1 MKSKL
6 KDGINSIKK
15 NGYFVLKNQL
25 SLDTCKKLLT
35 LTKQLT
41 RSQKNISKSVSGSQ
55 ETSNNVF
62 NLQNKNILF
71 IKALTSSKVLED
83 ILKYFLNDKWYTSIK
98 PDYPNYIIRAFGA
111 RSSVAKMPIHIDSLI
126 PYKGNEIIAMP
137 CALVLEDQNLD
148 NGCTIFKPGS
158 HLSGKWANQNIK
170 AKPVFPKVGDIVM
183 WDGRVWHGT
192 TENKSGKS
200 RWVLLSNFTRWWLKQ
215 QFDIPRAL
223 PKKIYKDLTVKEK
236 ILLGFCS
243 YAYKDEFEGSEMKRG
258 IKSLR

>member
-35 LTKQLT
+35 LIKQLT

-83 ILKYFLNDKWYTSIK
+83 ILKYFLNDKWYT
-98 PDYPNYIIRAFGA
+98 
-111 RSSVAKMPIHIDSLI
+111 
-126 PYKGNEIIAMP
+126 
-137 CALVLEDQNLD
+137 
-148 NGCTIFKPGS
+148 
-158 HLSGKWANQNIK
+158 
-170 AKPVFPKVGDIVM
+170 
-183 WDGRVWHGT
+183 
-192 TENKSGKS
+192 
-200 RWVLLSNFTRWWLKQ
+200 
-215 QFDIPRAL
+215 
-223 PKKIYKDLTVKEK
+223 
-236 ILLGFCS
+236 
-243 YAYKDEFEGSEMKRG
+243 
-258 IKSLR
+258 

>member
-1 MKSKL
+1 M
-6 KDGINSIKK
+6 
-15 NGYFVLKNQL
+15 
-25 SLDTCKKLLT
+25 
-35 LTKQLT
+35 
-41 RSQKNISKSVSGSQ
+41 
-55 ETSNNVF
+55 
-62 NLQNKNILF
+62 F

-137 CALVLEDQNLD
+137 CALVLEDQNID

-170 AKPVFPKVGDIVM
+170 AKPVFPKAGDIVM

-223 PKKIYKDLTVKEK
+223 PKKIYKGLTVKEK

-243 YAYKDEFEGSEMKRG
+243 YAYKDEFEEVK
-258 IKSLR
+258 